1 MIVMLSIALIFYLA
15 AAMLCGVVAHII
27 RPKAFAPRRRRRP
40 RQK

>member
-1 MIVMLSIALIFYLA
+1 MTVMLSVAIVLA
-15 AAMLCGVVAHII
+15 AAMLCGVATYIT